1 MTIDELMREA
11 LQLDPSTRAG
21 FARELLNSL
30 ESLTDGEVEQLWVEE
45 AVRRDAE
52 LDAGV
57 AGTVSAEDA
66 LARARARRG

>member
-11 LQLDPSTRAG
+11 LQLDPSTRAS